1 MLRHVRQR
9 IRQGRRFVRAV
20 PQRTLVQSF
29 NYAFEGL
36 IYVLATQRNMRI
48 HFVAASAALVAA
60 VMVGV
65 ERWEFIAIVFAAA
78 FVIVAEM
85 MNTAIE
91 SAIDVATSTFNPLA
105 KIAKDVAA
113 GAVLI
118 ATFNALA
125 IAYLVFGQRIDGGS
139 PRILVQL
146 RDVDVHITFVALV
159 LTFLAVIALKVV
171 SGRAG
176 TPMRGGFPSGHA
188 AIAFA
193 TWMSITLVT
202 IDTTYGTLI
211 SALTLFLAVLVAQ
224 TRVESGIHSTLEV
237 VVGAIVGAIITLMIF
252 QVVHFTRPGH
262 HWIW

>member
-1 MLRHVRQR
+1 MIGRIRQR
-9 IRQGRRFVRAV
+9 INQGRRLVRAV

-48 HFVAASAALVAA
+48 HFVAASVALIAAIV
-60 VMVGV
+60 VGV
-65 ERWEFIAIVFAAA
+65 ERWEFIAVVFASA

-85 MNTAIE
+85 LNTAIE
-91 SAIDVATSTFNPLA
+91 AAIDVATTTFNPLA

-125 IAYLVFGQRIDGGS
+125 IAYLVFGQRIDGYS
-139 PRILVQL
+139 PRILIQL
-146 RDVDVHITFVALV
+146 RDVDVHVTLVALV
-159 LTFLAVIALKVV
+159 VTFLGVIALKVV

-176 TPMRGGFPSGHA
+176 TPMRGGFPSLHA

-193 TWMSITLVT
+193 IWTAVTLVT
-202 IDTTYGTLI
+202 LSTDYGTLV
-211 SALTLFLAVLVAQ
+211 SALTFLLAILVAQ
-224 TRVESGIHSTLEV
+224 TRVESGIHSTFEV
-237 VVGAIVGAIITLMIF
+237 IVGAIVGTLITMVIF
-252 QVVHFTRPGH
+252 QIVHLARQ
-262 HWIW
+262 